1 MNCTTEIHATPFD
14 TFFRKVSRQLAVA
27 LLVVLA
33 ALTGLEANAQTVYGV
48 GSSTTAPTGNRL
60 FSVNPATGAA
70 TNLCALGI
78 ASAAN
83 GVSPVNGLVYYIE
96 SGSANPDLR
105 IINPLTC
112 ADSLVAASNL
122 VTNIIRMTFCPDGRL
137 YAASNTGSGTN
148 NTASVY
154 IWEVNPAT
162 AQTTRRITLTNVR
175 VEGSGDMTCVNNG
188 DLYILANSTRGST
201 GYSLYRVA
209 GATLQAAANNTAV
222 ATTNLGAVGLTGTP
236 NGLSEVSTVVTGC
249 NATIT
254 TFPCLIASTGA
265 TSQTWGI
272 NTQNGAAT
280 NIGTT
285 GAGISVTDLSR
296 SFPVDAVVTKSRTSA
311 ATIQQ
316 ASNLTITYVLT
327 VTNSGPGLVG
337 GGATVTDVLDPA
349 IFNAAAATW
358 ACSVTT
364 AGSATTITTACGAA
378 SGTGNINQVVTLSK
392 GGVLTY
398 NVSAPLWATFNG
410 VAINSASLSLP
421 ANVTDTTPANLTGT
435 APGTTVTAATSLTVS
450 KTNNTNIVLAGSTTT
465 YTITVANTGLADA
478 DDSALRDPDVNGLN
492 CTQVACTSAV
502 GNGAVCPAPAGVTVA
517 RLQDMS
523 PTGGIRIPDFPYGST
538 FTFTLTCGVEADGL
552 P

>member
-1 MNCTTEIHATPFD
+1 MQSAIWSHLQQFP
-14 TFFRKVSRQLAVA
+14 LA
-27 LLVVLA
+27 LA
-33 ALTGLEANAQTVYGV
+33 MLFLTCASGLQAQTVYGV
-48 GSSTTAPTGNRL
+48 GTNGGNRL
-60 FSVNPATGAA
+60 FSVDATTGAA
-70 TNLCALGI
+70 TDICGLGI

-96 SGSANPDLR
+96 SGAANPDLR
-105 IINPLTC
+105 VINPQTC
-112 ADSLVAASNL
+112 ADSLVAATNL

-137 YAASNTGSGTN
+137 YAASNTGTANTN
-148 NTASVY
+148 AASVY
-154 IWEVNPAT
+154 IWEISP
-162 AQTTRRITLTNVR
+162 TTGQRIRRITLTNVR
-175 VEGSGDMTCVNNG
+175 VNGSGDMTCVNNG
-188 DLYILANSTRGST
+188 DLYILANSTRGSA

-209 GATLQAAANNTAV
+209 GATLQTTANNAAA
-222 ATTNLGAVGLTGTP
+222 ATTLLGAVGLTGTP
-236 NGLSEVSTVVTGC
+236 NGLTEVSTAVTGC
-249 NATIT
+249 NANIA

-265 TSQTWGI
+265 TEQTWGI
-272 NTQNGAAT
+272 DTQNGDADVLGA
-280 NIGTT
+280 T
-285 GAGISVTDLSR
+285 GAGFVVADLSR
-296 SFPVDAVVTKSRTSA
+296 SFPVDAVVTKSRTSP

-337 GGATVTDVLDPA
+337 GGATVTDVLDPT

-358 ACSVTT
+358 SCSVTT

-410 VAINSASLSLP
+410 VAINSAALSLP
-421 ANVTDTTPANLTGT
+421 DNVTDTTPANLTGT

-450 KTNNTNIVLAGSTTT
+450 KTNSANTLIAGTTTT

-478 DDSALRDPDVNGLN
+478 DGAALRDPDVNGLR
-492 CTQVACTSAV
+492 CTQIACTGAV

-517 RLQDMS
+517 SLQDMS
-523 PTGGIRIPDFPYGST
+523 PTGGIVISDFPYAST
-538 FTFTLTCGVEADGL
+538 LTFALTCGVDADGL